1 VRPERDKKLLKMNK
15 WNLWSPKEEAELL
28 EEIASGLSIYGIA
41 EKHQRT
47 SGGINARINKI
58 AYEMYTQGMDIDFIS
73 NKTKLSISSINTL
86 IHKKE
91 NKETKETKDDE
102 IKKLK
107 EMINTLIENQSNLI
121 SIINNLTLK

>member
-1 VRPERDKKLLKMNK
+1 MNK

-28 EEIASGLSIYGIA
+28 EELASGLSIYGIA

-47 SGGINARINKI
+47 SGGITSRINKI
-58 AYEMYTQGMDIDFIS
+58 AYEMYTQGMGIDFIS

-91 NKETKETKDDE
+91 NKETKDDE

-107 EMINTLIENQSNLI
+107 EMVNTLIENQSNLI
-121 SIINNLTLK
+121 SIINNLTVK